1 MTLANPGSLVTVT
14 LRDVAKRA
22 GVSAMTVSRVINGG
36 ASVDPE
42 TQRLVESAILELDY
56 VPNRV
61 ARGLVSQKT
70 GTIGLIV
77 PDVVNPFFAPVVR
90 GAETTARKAGYRVL
104 LCNSEADLRLER
116 EYIDDLVEHRVEGLL
131 LAPASDRS
139 RVALLPLMRSSFPI
153 VLLDRSLPEIDC
165 DVVVSD
171 SVAGARRLTEHL
183 IKVGHRSIA
192 HFTDS
197 DDVSTGRDRLQG
209 YREALEAAGIAY
221 SDELVFRTTVDRI
234 GGYRAAQQ
242 MLALI
247 PLPTA
252 IFTVN
257 NMTVVGAM
265 EGLRERGLK
274 VPEDMG
280 LVCYDDVEHLAV
292 LSPFLTVMDQPAE
305 TFGTLGAQLLFERI
319 SGKAGARSRRIVLQA
334 DLVVRDSC
342 CVRTGVPQRSRARL
356 KQLAQTSTSLWLR
369 SLTQCALG
377 PVSWR

>member
-1 MTLANPGSLVTVT
+1 MAIT

-22 GVSAMTVSRVINGG
+22 GVSAMTVSRVINGSAG
-36 ASVDPE
+36 VDAD
-42 TQRLVESAILELDY
+42 TQRRVEGAILELDY

-70 GTIGLIV
+70 RTVGLIV

-104 LCNSEADLRLER
+104 LCNSEANLRLER
-116 EYIDDLVEHRVEGLL
+116 EYIATLWSTASRDFCSRR
-131 LAPASDRS
+131 PATARAWPCCPSC
-139 RVALLPLMRSSFPI
+139 AASFPI
-153 VLLDRSLPEIDC
+153 VLLDRTLPDIDC
-165 DVVVSD
+165 DMVVSD

-183 IKVGHRSIA
+183 IRIGHRRIA

-197 DDVSTGRDRLQG
+197 DDVSTGRDRLLG
-209 YREALEAAGIAY
+209 YRTALEAAGIAY
-221 SDELVFRTTVDRI
+221 SEDLVFRTTVDRI
-234 GGYRAAQQ
+234 GGYRAVQQ
-242 MLALI
+242 MLALD

-257 NMTVVGAM
+257 NMTAVGAM

-274 VPEDMG
+274 VPDDIG

-319 SGKAGARSRRIVLQA
+319 SGKSGARSRRIVLQA

-342 CVRTGVPQRSRARL
+342 CVRTRRA
-356 KQLAQTSTSLWLR
+356 AP
-369 SLTQCALG
+369 G
-377 PVSWR
+377 

>member
-1 MTLANPGSLVTVT
+1 VTVT

-22 GVSAMTVSRVINGG
+22 GVSAMTVSRVINGS
-36 ASVDPE
+36 AAVDPE
-42 TQRLVESAILELDY
+42 TQRAVESAILELDY

-70 GTIGLIV
+70 KTIGLIV

-116 EYIDDLVEHRVEGLL
+116 EYISDLVEHRVDGLL

-139 RVALLPLMRSSFPI
+139 RVALLPLMRSKFPI

-171 SVAGARRLTEHL
+171 SIAGGRKLTEHL
-183 IKVGHRSIA
+183 IKVGHRRIA

-209 YREALEAAGIAY
+209 YRDALQATGIPY
-221 SDELVFRTTVDRI
+221 SEDLVFRTTVDRI

-242 MLALI
+242 MLALD

-265 EGLRERGLK
+265 EALRERGLK
-274 VPEDMG
+274 VPQDMG

-305 TFGTLGAQLLFERI
+305 TFGTLGAQLLFERM

-342 CVRTGVPQRSRARL
+342 CTRTGVPQRSV
-356 KQLAQTSTSLWLR
+356 K
-369 SLTQCALG
+369 
-377 PVSWR
+377 